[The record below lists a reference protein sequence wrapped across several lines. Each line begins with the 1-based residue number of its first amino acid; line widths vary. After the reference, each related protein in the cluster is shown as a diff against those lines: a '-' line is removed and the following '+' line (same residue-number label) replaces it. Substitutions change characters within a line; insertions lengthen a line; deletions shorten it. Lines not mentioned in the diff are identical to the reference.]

1 VRRARCLLVGGKSR
15 LVYLAGSANADN
27 EVEILGVR
35 SHDKNLGL
43 VGQAWRA
50 AP

>member
-1 VRRARCLLVGGKSR
+1 VDDEKPTS
-15 LVYLAGSANADN
+15 DN

-43 VGQAWRA
+43 GLIRSRESGS
-50 AP
+50 APCWTSKTKMEA